1 MGIQT
6 LTRPIGITKFR
17 PLWSYSIQT
26 TKAMQ
31 ATAADQRIYEQKE
44 LQPDRKQQR
53 KVAEKNQQMQK
64 HVRKI
69 SENHEFIT
77 RLQAEI
83 GASAQSFIQQPPKGK
98 KSRCK

>member
-1 MGIQT
+1 
-6 LTRPIGITKFR
+6 
-17 PLWSYSIQT
+17 
-26 TKAMQ
+26 MQ
-31 ATAADQRIYEQKE
+31 ATAIYEQKE

-53 KVAEKNQQMQK
+53 KVAEKNQQIQK

-83 GASAQSFIQQPPKGK
+83 GASAQSFILQQHQKGK